1 MATTDRADATKAS
14 TFPSFN
20 LFSQAFQVP
29 SFDNLADFKLPG
41 FDKLETFKVP
51 GLDIGTVLDIQRRN
65 IEAMTA
71 AAQTF
76 TQGMQ
81 TIVQR
86 QGEIARQSLEQFR
99 GLLTVSPASAPVED
113 KLVKQ
118 VDLAKASFEKNV
130 ADSRELFDL
139 VAKVTDEATDIL
151 SRRVVASLDE
161 VKAAI
166 RPKAAERTVLTA

>member
-1 MATTDRADATKAS
+1 MATTDRADAPKGQ

-20 LFSQAFQVP
+20 LFGQTFPMAGFGKLP
-29 SFDNLADFKLPG
+29 SFDKLPA
-41 FDKLETFKVP
+41 FKVP
-51 GLDIGTVLDIQRRN
+51 GFDISTALDIQRRN

-71 AAQTF
+71 AAQAM

-86 QGEIARQSLEQFR
+86 QGEIARRSIEQFQ
-99 GLLTVSPASAPVED
+99 GLLHVAPASAPVED

-118 VDLAKASFEKNV
+118 VDLAKTSFEKNV

-139 VAKVTDEATDIL
+139 AAKVTEEATDIL

-161 VKAAI
+161 VKAAV
-166 RPKAAERTVLTA
+166 RPKSEKRTVLTA

>member
-1 MATTDRADATKAS
+1 MATTDRADAPKGQ

-20 LFSQAFQVP
+20 LFGQAFP
-29 SFDNLADFKLPG
+29 MLGFNKLPA
-41 FDKLETFKVP
+41 FKVP
-51 GLDIGTVLDIQRRN
+51 GFDMGTALDIQRRN
-65 IEAMTA
+65 IEAVTA
-71 AAQTF
+71 AAQTV

-86 QGEIARQSLEQFR
+86 QGEIARRSVEQFQ
-99 GLLTVSPASAPVED
+99 GLLHVAPASAPVED

-118 VDLAKASFEKNV
+118 VDLAKTSFEKNV

-139 VAKVTDEATDIL
+139 AAKVTEEATDIL

-161 VKAAI
+161 VKAAV
-166 RPKAAERTVLTA
+166 RPKSEKRTVLTA